1 VTHDE
6 HHLRPGELRGELH
19 AAEDVRILDVAGD
32 PGVEDVA
39 HAEVEEDLRRSA
51 RIDAAEQYAG
61 GKLPG
66 SRGLLLGK
74 EVPLNLP
81 SFTEAEVALLPLL
94 EDLVR
99 RHLVARFLGQR
110 HDGRFLRGG
119 LHRLRTPGAKQSDRR
134 RCGGRLNK
142 DSPRRQVIQ
151 IALFSFRHEVGL
163 LVRLQVGQR
172 IGASTVSSLAG
183 GLKAAAGLAANR
195 RSPLKAG
202 AHDAKVLG
210 L

>member
-1 VTHDE
+1 MYVCRLDGRLDLRKQLREVAKLGVGDGPGHRTTRRVAHDK

-19 AAEDVRILDVAGD
+19 AAEDVGVLDVACD

-39 HAEVEEDLRRSA
+39 HAEVEEDLRRGA

-74 EVPLNLP
+74 EVPLDLP

-99 RHLVARFLGQR
+99 RHLVARFLRQR
-110 HDGRFLRGG
+110 HDGRFL
-119 LHRLRTPGAKQSDRR
+119 A
-134 RCGGRLNK
+134 
-142 DSPRRQVIQ
+142 
-151 IALFSFRHEVGL
+151 
-163 LVRLQVGQR
+163 
-172 IGASTVSSLAG
+172 
-183 GLKAAAGLAANR
+183 R
-195 RSPLKAG
+195 RSPPAVAPQAPSNPTAALRWTS
-202 AHDAKVLG
+202 
-210 L
+210 